1 MTHTKR
7 SLDCLIKQMNT
18 VISSTIKALI
28 CHTNVLYKA
37 DSSIVVLIHEFSLKF
52 ISSPFQQ

>member
-7 SLDCLIKQMNT
+7 SLDCLIKQMNM

-28 CHTNVLYKA
+28 CHINVLYRA
-37 DSSIVVLIHEFSLKF
+37 DSSIVVLIH
-52 ISSPFQQ
+52 

>member
-7 SLDCLIKQMNT
+7 SLDCLIKQMNM
-18 VISSTIKALI
+18 VVSSMIKALI
-28 CHTNVLYKA
+28 CHTNALYGA
-37 DSSIVVLIHEFSLKF
+37 DSSIVVLIHYFGLKF